1 MSVRNRS
8 EKSQSAGSVG
18 SVGSVSITAVLQMK
32 SRYRS
37 DRNIDVG
44 CAERNSGAALA
55 ESEYSALGWV
65 RRNYVIGIV
74 SEQVGMLSSVKQKK
88 QWIR

>member
-8 EKSQSAGSVG
+8 ERSESVR
-18 SVGSVSITAVLQMK
+18 SVGSVSIAAVLQTQ
-32 SRYRS
+32 SRSQS

-55 ESEYSALGWV
+55 ESEYSGLRWV
-65 RRNYVIGIV
+65 GRYYVIGIV

-88 QWIR
+88 QRIR